1 MVHFN
6 AQTACKL
13 TLLVFAVVFSL
24 LTAKAQQ
31 HTLSTQS
38 AKAEKA
44 YYKASDCYELRDYE
58 CAINEL
64 KKAIALDEPFTEAWI
79 VLGDAYADM
88 NKHAEAAEAYNQ
100 AIANGRTFYPE
111 ALFFAGSAELKIGLY
126 EAAQKHFSDF
136 LDQNPRPGTRKAL
149 AEKRLNSCNFAL
161 EALKNPIDFKPIN
174 MGASINSI
182 YSEYFPCLTVDDK
195 TLLFT
200 RRLPDTL
207 RSGREQEDFFT
218 STRTDTLWRK
228 ASSMGPPINT
238 WLNEGAPT
246 LSADGKT
253 LIFTA
258 CAIAKD
264 YGEDRFG
271 FGSCDLFASQ
281 QIGGEWTAPRNIGS
295 PVNTGSWETQPSI
308 SSDGKTLYFIKGITD
323 RFGVYHQDIYTT
335 HYDADS
341 GWALPRKLPSPI
353 NTDGTEESVF
363 IHPDG
368 KTLYFSS
375 DGHPGMGGFDI
386 FVAKRLDDGT
396 WSQPQ
401 NLGYPLNTYHDEN
414 SLLVSGDGKTG
425 YFASDREGG
434 FGKLDLYSFKMP
446 ENAKPKAVTY
456 LKGNVFDEV
465 TLAKLGAKFDLI
477 NLKTGEIA
485 ISSSSDPVT
494 GEFLVAL
501 PSGYSYALNVAKD
514 GYLFYSDHF
523 NVEGNFSF
531 NDPFIK
537 DIPLKPIL
545 IGESVVLRNVFFETD
560 KYELKDESR
569 VELDRLAQLLLKNS
583 AICIEVGG
591 HTDNQGTA
599 LHNQELSNN
608 RAKSV
613 FEYLVKAGINSQ
625 RMTYKGY
632 GETKPVST
640 NETDNGKALNRRTE
654 FKITSL

>member
-1 MVHFN
+1 MRTFTIPKTIWQIVNVVLIAMISIQLN
-6 AQTACKL
+6 AQH
-13 TLLVFAVVFSL
+13 
-24 LTAKAQQ
+24 AK
-31 HTLSTQS
+31 LSTQS
-38 AKAEKA
+38 NKAEKA
-44 YYKASDCYELRDYE
+44 YYKAADCYELRDYE
-58 CAINEL
+58 CAISEL
-64 KKAIALDEPFTEAWI
+64 KKAIAIDEPFTEAWI
-79 VLGDAYADM
+79 VLGDAYSDI
-88 NKHAEAAEAYNQ
+88 NNYNEAIDAYNQ
-100 AIANGRTFYPE
+100 ALNKGRTFYPE
-111 ALFFAGSAELKIGLY
+111 VLFFAGTAELKIGQY
-126 EAAQKHFSDF
+126 EAAQKHFSAF
-136 LDQNPRPGTRKAL
+136 LDQSPRPGTRKAL
-149 AEKRLNSCNFAL
+149 AQKRLISCEFAL

-174 MGASINSI
+174 MGAAINSI
-182 YSEYFPCLTVDDK
+182 HSEYFPCLTVDDK

-207 RSGREQEDFFT
+207 RSGREQEDFFL
-218 STRTDTLWRK
+218 STRTDTLWQK
-228 ASSMGPPINT
+228 AKSMGEPINT

-253 LIFTA
+253 LLFTA

-264 YGEDRFG
+264 YGENRFG

-281 QIGGEWTAPRNIGS
+281 QIGGEWAAPKNIGS

-341 GWALPRKLPSPI
+341 GWALPRKLPAPI

-386 FVAKRLDDGT
+386 FVAKRKEDGT

-401 NLGYPLNTYHDEN
+401 NLGYPLNTFHDEN

-434 FGKLDLYSFKMP
+434 YGKLDLYSFQMP
-446 ENAKPKAVTY
+446 DNAKPDAVTY
-456 LKGNVFDEV
+456 LKGNVFNEV

-477 NLKTGEIA
+477 NLKTEAIA
-485 ISSSSDPVT
+485 VSSTSDPIT

-501 PSGYSYALNVAKD
+501 PSGNSYALNVAKD

-523 NVEGNFSF
+523 NLEGTFSLT
-531 NDPFIK
+531 DPYIK

-545 IGESVVLRNVFFETD
+545 VGESVVLKNVFFETD
-560 KYELKDESR
+560 QYELKDESR
-569 VELDRLAQLLLKNS
+569 VELDRLAQLLMKNK
-583 AICIEVGG
+583 ALCIEIGG
-591 HTDNQGTA
+591 HTDNEGTA
-599 LHNQELSNN
+599 LHNQDLSLN
-608 RAKSV
+608 RAKAV
-613 FEYLVKAGINSQ
+613 FSYLVKAGVNAQ

-632 GETKPVST
+632 GESEPVST
-640 NETDNGKALNRRTE
+640 NDTETGRASNRRTE

>member
-1 MVHFN
+1 MRLFAFLYSQFRLVSLVLILLLPMHIH
-6 AQTACKL
+6 AQNNK
-13 TLLVFAVVFSL
+13 
-24 LTAKAQQ
+24 
-31 HTLSTQS
+31 LSTQS
-38 AKAEKA
+38 NKAEKA

-58 CAINEL
+58 CAISEL
-64 KKAIALDEPFTEAWI
+64 KKAIAIDESFTEAWI
-79 VLGDAYADM
+79 VLGDAYSDIS
-88 NKHAEAAEAYNQ
+88 NYNEAIIAYNQ
-100 AIANGRTFYPE
+100 ALKKGRTFYPE
-111 ALFFAGSAELKIGLY
+111 VLFFAGTAELKIGQY
-126 EAAQKHFSDF
+126 EAAQKHFTAF
-136 LDQNPRPGTRKAL
+136 LDQSPRPGTRKAL
-149 AEKRLNSCNFAL
+149 AQKRLSSCEFAL

-174 MGASINSI
+174 MGAAINSI
-182 YSEYFPCLTVDDK
+182 HSEYFPCLTVDDK
-195 TLLFT
+195 TMLFT

-218 STRTDTLWRK
+218 STRTDTVWQK
-228 ASSMGPPINT
+228 AKSMGEPINT

-253 LIFTA
+253 LLFTA

-264 YGEDRFG
+264 YGENRFG

-281 QIGGEWTAPRNIGS
+281 QIGGEWAAPKNIGS

-308 SSDGKTLYFIKGITD
+308 SSDGKTLYFIKGVTD

-335 HYDADS
+335 HYSADS
-341 GWALPRKLPSPI
+341 GWAVPRKLPGPV

-386 FVAKRLDDGT
+386 FVAKRKEDGT

-401 NLGYPLNTYHDEN
+401 NLGYPLNTFHDEN

-434 FGKLDLYSFKMP
+434 YGKLDLYSFKMP
-446 ENAKPKAVTY
+446 ENAKPEAVTY

-477 NLKTGEIA
+477 NLKTGAIA
-485 ISSSSDPVT
+485 VSSNSDPVT

-501 PSGYSYALNVAKD
+501 PSGNSYALNVAKE

-523 NVEGNFSF
+523 NLEGSFSLT
-531 NDPFIK
+531 DPFIK

-545 IGESVVLRNVFFETD
+545 VGESVVLKNVFFETD
-560 KYELKDESR
+560 QYALKDESR
-569 VELDRLAQLLLKNS
+569 VELDRLAQLLAKNK
-583 AICIEVGG
+583 ALCIEIGG
-591 HTDNQGTA
+591 HTDNEGTA
-599 LHNQELSNN
+599 LHNKDLSLN
-608 RAKSV
+608 RAKAV
-613 FEYLVKAGINSQ
+613 FNYLVNAGVNAQ

-632 GETKPVST
+632 GESVPVSPNDT
-640 NETDNGKALNRRTE
+640 ETGRASNRRTE